1 MLFFINLEYL
11 KKLNSPEEAITNE
24 VWNHITNT
32 IKERAVNNEKYSY
45 IINKRINE
53 VAPYFGVLWNNL
65 KDDPT
70 VSYIDENYTTI
81 YNQKFTRE
89 WFKRSLVL
97 TVFGLYELTNEEEI
111 NKLYDKVYNMSAKEV
126 KDLEQQP
133 YYESNRISI
142 NDFLTKEKANIKDD
156 TFDSIYKEFI
166 KYVIKL
172 LITNGQFQTE
182 DIKKYINIMYK
193 RFVNKKGYAEI
204 GEELNIKHGSVS
216 NILSKFVT
224 EFKKSYQTEEQLAY
238 LCRKFE
244 NFYEE
249 AFNKLDKSNLENRN
263 ERLEG
268 LKMFQNAFIT
278 ESLGTYIN

>member
-1 MLFFINLEYL
+1 
-11 KKLNSPEEAITNE
+11 
-24 VWNHITNT
+24 
-32 IKERAVNNEKYSY
+32 
-45 IINKRINE
+45 
-53 VAPYFGVLWNNL
+53 
-65 KDDPT
+65 
-70 VSYIDENYTTI
+70 
-81 YNQKFTRE
+81 
-89 WFKRSLVL
+89 
-97 TVFGLYELTNEEEI
+97 
-111 NKLYDKVYNMSAKEV
+111 
-126 KDLEQQP
+126 
-133 YYESNRISI
+133 
-142 NDFLTKEKANIKDD
+142 
-156 TFDSIYKEFI
+156 
-166 KYVIKL
+166 
-172 LITNGQFQTE
+172 
-182 DIKKYINIMYK
+182 MYK

-249 AFNKLDKSNLENRN
+249 AFNKLDKSNLEKRN

>member
-1 MLFFINLEYL
+1 
-11 KKLNSPEEAITNE
+11 
-24 VWNHITNT
+24 
-32 IKERAVNNEKYSY
+32 
-45 IINKRINE
+45 
-53 VAPYFGVLWNNL
+53 
-65 KDDPT
+65 
-70 VSYIDENYTTI
+70 
-81 YNQKFTRE
+81 
-89 WFKRSLVL
+89 
-97 TVFGLYELTNEEEI
+97 
-111 NKLYDKVYNMSAKEV
+111 MSAKEV

-249 AFNKLDKSNLENRN
+249 AFNKLDKSNLEKRN

>member
-1 MLFFINLEYL
+1 MFIINLEYL
-11 KKLNSPEEAITNE
+11 KKLNAPEEAITTDL
-24 VWNHITNT
+24 WNNITN
-32 IKERAVNNEKYSY
+32 IIRDRASKNEKYDY
-45 IINKRINE
+45 IINRRINE

-65 KDDPT
+65 KDDPCI
-70 VSYIDENYTTI
+70 SYIDENYTTL

-97 TVFGLYELTNEEEI
+97 TIFGLYELINEDEI
-111 NKLYDKVYNMSAKEV
+111 NQLYEKVYNMSAKEI

-172 LITNGQFQTE
+172 LITNGQFQT
-182 DIKKYINIMYK
+182 DNMKKYITIMYK
-193 RFVNKKGYAEI
+193 RFVNKQGYAEI
-204 GEELNIKHGSVS
+204 GEDLNIKHGSVS

-249 AFNKLDKSNLENRN
+249 AFNKLDNSNLEERN
-263 ERLEG
+263 KRLEG
-268 LKMFQNAFIT
+268 LKMFQHVFIT